1 MPGKN
6 QPSLEQRFRPAG
18 RGVQANAVLEQGL
31 ARAFPIPGDDPFMDL
46 LSAIDAADK
55 RRK

>member
-18 RGVQANAVLEQGL
+18 RGVQANAVLEQKL